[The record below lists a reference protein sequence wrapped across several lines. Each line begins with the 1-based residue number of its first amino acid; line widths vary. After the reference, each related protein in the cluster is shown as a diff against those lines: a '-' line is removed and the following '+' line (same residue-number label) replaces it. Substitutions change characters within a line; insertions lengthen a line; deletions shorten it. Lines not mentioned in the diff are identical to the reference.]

1 MKTGKTN
8 FKIFAI
14 AFLMLLG
21 AGLTLAITLNG
32 PMLSDH
38 PFLKALYEKFKTNQE
53 KNSPDKVYLHFDKT
67 LYKPGESIWVSAY
80 VRDGRSLKPS
90 QKSDIVYVELIN
102 PRGAVEKSIRLIAQ
116 NGQAA
121 GDFQLAANAKGGTY
135 KLKAYTKWQK
145 NTNEFFEREIQ
156 VQAVVLPNL
165 NMRLEF
171 ERDAY
176 GPGVKANAELSLESL
191 DKQALKNHEFNYVA
205 SFDGK
210 ETLKGSGKTDAK
222 GIARIS
228 IDLPANLTSND
239 ALLNVMFSYKGQT
252 ESISRSV
259 PLVLGNIDLQFF
271 PEGGELVAGQNCTVA
286 FKALDEFGKAADVSG
301 YIVDEKGI
309 KISNFSSYHKGM
321 GKFSL
326 RPAEGKEYRVMLTE
340 PANAK
345 GSFKLPK
352 ANKDAITIS
361 VRGQNRQE
369 IQLDIISNRDEEVF
383 IVAQSNGNMLFS
395 RNYEITAGVNA
406 ISIPSSSFPIGI
418 SQITVFDSKEQARAE
433 RMVFVNPHK
442 SLKVKV
448 EAKKERYL
456 PREFVELEI
465 EVTDENGRPVS
476 GQFSVAV
483 ADDKLLNFA
492 DDKQGNILA
501 YTLLESDLKGKIEEP
516 NFYFDDENDPKRFKA
531 NTDRKIAL
539 DNLLMTQGWT
549 RFVWKDIQT
558 GKTVD
563 FAEKGERA
571 LIRGKVTDKNGN
583 PVEGAQITGGS
594 STVVSDKDGNYTISG
609 VPLYTAVNVTA
620 SKDGKISSTLTISD
634 YPQPLNFVLYGK
646 RTVSGVIKS
655 KKDGS
660 PVPFAQVIVYGNSNY
675 GTTSNEKGE
684 YKLEIPENATH
695 LYVYY
700 AGYNNNYVDL
710 NANKKDVINFEIEE
724 VEMFLD
730 AVTVTKSNGS
740 VDRLESRQ
748 IQRVPNSAV
757 KSTKKKTEN
766 LAVPSQKNNDEMNFA
781 GNAEVVEV
789 ADKVVFE
796 DLKPQVEFEMGI
808 EENEKVILAD
818 KKDLEGRNNGQAF
831 KVEKPAVIGSKYYQ
845 ARVFYAPKYESKEQ
859 PSERTDFRS
868 TIYWNPRLTIG
879 ENGKAKI
886 SFYNSD
892 DITQFRVT
900 VEGFG
905 NNGNVGRTEYKYFIQ
920 LPVELS
926 AKIPTELLTEDKV
939 FFPLSITNNTDES
952 ISGKLKVELPSNIKF
967 ITVPVASLTLGAR
980 EAKTIFIQGLV
991 DRNPANGN
999 LSISFEAK
1007 GLKDEMSVE
1016 VKTRPRGFPVR
1027 MTHSGDKL
1035 KDAMKFNIKNPIAGS
1050 LKASIKIYPNSI
1062 DQVMGGM
1069 ESMLRMPGG
1078 CFEQTSSSNYPNIL
1092 ALNYLRETNSSN
1104 PALEKKAKEFLEVGY
1119 GRLTGYESKG
1129 GGFDWWGRDPAHEA
1143 LTAYGLMQFI
1153 DMKSVYP
1160 VDQQLIDR
1168 TVKWMMGR
1176 RDGNGSWTKNPSCLH
1191 SWATSEITDA
1201 YIVWAM
1207 TEAGKGKDVLKELDK
1222 SYGDA
1227 IKSED
1232 PYLISLVVNALYNV
1246 KDKRA
1251 DELMR
1256 ELVKTQ
1262 KPDGSFMGL
1271 KASVVNSTGNALKVE
1286 TTSLAALAMMKT
1298 TGYQKQLANA
1308 VGNIQASKD
1317 FYGYGSTQGTVL
1329 ALKAIIGFT
1338 KLSKKPSESGTFVV
1352 TVNGKK
1358 VISLPYKANEA
1369 ELAIPDLTQ
1378 FIGEGEQ
1385 HIEIAYEG
1393 TKTAMPYEFELSY
1406 TTSMPDNSPK
1416 CELQLATKLPK
1427 KQVKMG
1433 ETIRMSTELK
1443 SVSKKHQPIAMTMIG
1458 IPAGLSVQMW
1468 QLKEL
1473 QEKKAFDFYEIFDG
1487 YVVLHYESLSPG
1499 ETKEINLD
1507 LKADIPGEYEA
1518 PASTA
1523 FLYYTQEHR
1532 VWSKPEALTIN

>member
-1 MKTGKTN
+1 
-8 FKIFAI
+8 
-14 AFLMLLG
+14 L
-21 AGLTLAITLNG
+21 
-32 PMLSDH
+32 
-38 PFLKALYEKFKTNQE
+38 
-53 KNSPDKVYLHFDKT
+53 
-67 LYKPGESIWVSAY
+67 
-80 VRDGRSLKPS
+80 
-90 QKSDIVYVELIN
+90 
-102 PRGAVEKSIRLIAQ
+102 
-116 NGQAA
+116 
-121 GDFQLAANAKGGTY
+121 
-135 KLKAYTKWQK
+135 
-145 NTNEFFEREIQ
+145 
-156 VQAVVLPNL
+156 
-165 NMRLEF
+165 
-171 ERDAY
+171 
-176 GPGVKANAELSLESL
+176 
-191 DKQALKNHEFNYVA
+191 
-205 SFDGK
+205 
-210 ETLKGSGKTDAK
+210 
-222 GIARIS
+222 
-228 IDLPANLTSND
+228 
-239 ALLNVMFSYKGQT
+239 
-252 ESISRSV
+252 
-259 PLVLGNIDLQFF
+259 
-271 PEGGELVAGQNCTVA
+271 
-286 FKALDEFGKAADVSG
+286 
-301 YIVDEKGI
+301 
-309 KISNFSSYHKGM
+309 
-321 GKFSL
+321 
-326 RPAEGKEYRVMLTE
+326 
-340 PANAK
+340 
-345 GSFKLPK
+345 
-352 ANKDAITIS
+352 
-361 VRGQNRQE
+361 
-369 IQLDIISNRDEEVF
+369 
-383 IVAQSNGNMLFS
+383 
-395 RNYEITAGVNA
+395 
-406 ISIPSSSFPIGI
+406 
-418 SQITVFDSKEQARAE
+418 
-433 RMVFVNPHK
+433 VFVNPHK

-448 EAKKERYL
+448 EAKKEKFL
-456 PREFVELEI
+456 PRELVEFDI
-465 EVTDENGRPVS
+465 EVSDENGRPVS
-476 GQFSVAV
+476 GQFSVSV

-549 RFVWKDIQT
+549 RFVWKDILT
-558 GKTVD
+558 GKTMD

-571 LIRGKVTDKNGN
+571 LIRGRITDKNGN
-583 PVEGAQITGGS
+583 PVEGAQVIGGT
-594 STVVSDKDGNYTISG
+594 STVVSDKDGNYSISG
-609 VPLYTAVNVTA
+609 VALYSSVNITA
-620 SKDGKISSTLTISD
+620 SKTGLFSSTISVSD
-634 YPQPLNFVLYGK
+634 YHQPYNIVLNGK
-646 RTVSGVIKS
+646 RNISGIIKG
-655 KKDGS
+655 KNDGQ
-660 PVPFAQVIVYGNSNY
+660 PIPFAQIVVNGSGNY
-675 GTTSNEKGE
+675 YATSNEKGE
-684 YKLEIPENATH
+684 YKIEFPENSST
-695 LYVYY
+695 LYVNYL
-700 AGYNNNYVDL
+700 GYNSAYVDL
-710 NANKKDVINFEIEE
+710 TKNKKEVINLEIEE
-724 VEMFLD
+724 EVLTLD
-730 AVTVTKSNGS
+730 AVSITKTNAGS
-740 VDRLESRQ
+740 VDRIESRKLQ
-748 IQRVPNSAV
+748 NMPRSNV
-757 KSTKKKTEN
+757 KEAKKKTEN
-766 LAVPSQKNNDEMNFA
+766 LAVPRQQNNDEMNFA
-781 GNAEVVEV
+781 AGNAEVVEI
-789 ADKVVFE
+789 ADKVVME
-796 DLKPQVEFEMGI
+796 DLKPQFEFEMAL
-808 EENEKVILAD
+808 EENEKVLLAD
-818 KKDLEGRNNGQAF
+818 QKNLEGRNKGQEF

-845 ARVFYAPKYESKEQ
+845 ARVFYAAKYESKEQ
-859 PSERTDFRS
+859 PSERNDFRS

-967 ITVPVASLTLGAR
+967 ITVPVSSLTLGAR

-1168 TVKWMMGR
+1168 TVNWLMGR
-1176 RDGNGSWTKNPSCLH
+1176 RDGKGSWTKNPSCLH

-1222 SYGDA
+1222 SYSDA

-1262 KPDGSFMGL
+1262 KADGSFMGL
-1271 KASVVNSTGNALKVE
+1271 KASVVNSTANALKVE
-1286 TTSLAALAMMKT
+1286 TTALAALAMMKT
-1298 TGYQKQLANA
+1298 NGYQKQLANA

-1317 FYGYGSTQGTVL
+1317 YYGYGSTQGTVL

-1358 VISLPYKANEA
+1358 VISLSYKASEA

-1385 HIEIAYEG
+1385 RIEIAFEG

-1427 KQVKMG
+1427 KQIKMG

-1443 SVSKKHQPIAMTMIG
+1443 SVSKKHQPIVMTMIG

-1499 ETKEINLD
+1499 EIREINLD

-1532 VWSKPEALTIN
+1532 VWSKPDALTIN